1 MTMKEIA
8 TPPSG
13 EVVVKTLEFSESAR
27 TSDQVQ
33 IAVTVSLPFGIAHCK
48 SIKPCMIYICVL
60 WPVMQCN
67 LESALIN

>member
-33 IAVTVSLPFGIAHCK
+33 IAVTVD
-48 SIKPCMIYICVL
+48 
-60 WPVMQCN
+60 
-67 LESALIN
+67 E

>member
-1 MTMKEIA
+1 MNIARAYIKTKSPTVVTMKEIA

-33 IAVTVSLPFGIAHCK
+33 IAVTVDEQIDETEVSEKDLK
-48 SIKPCMIYICVL
+48 SGD
-60 WPVMQCN
+60 
-67 LESALIN
+67 

>member
-33 IAVTVSLPFGIAHCK
+33 IAVTVDEQIDKTEVSEKDFE
-48 SIKPCMIYICVL
+48 VR
-60 WPVMQCN
+60 
-67 LESALIN
+67 